1 MSRSAPRNLTR
12 QVEAGRNREQTCS
25 RPRCM
30 MGSNFQGKDLDRSG
44 SLGRMRAQGSV
55 GNQPAAAQTHLRASP
70 QWLLRQVDSSPS
82 DNQWYTRTYRIPDRR
97 RQWPGSLW
105 FVGKECSVRVPDVL
119 LRLGSLRRSICR
131 SGSSHPYKR
140 ERKPGWEKESV
151 LQFWGSRHVV
161 ALFPKKKKNQIG
173 LRFSCPLSVGRLF

>member
-12 QVEAGRNREQTCS
+12 QVEAGRNQEQTCS

-30 MGSNFQGKDLDRSG
+30 MGSNFQGKDLDRSE

-105 FVGKECSVRVPDVL
+105 FVGKECSVRVPDVR

-151 LQFWGSRHVV
+151 LQFWGSRHV
-161 ALFPKKKKNQIG
+161 ALFPKK
-173 LRFSCPLSVGRLF
+173 